1 MEYMR
6 LMMSTREVTNE
17 LKAPPIITP
26 TAKSIMLPFKANS
39 LNSFNIIIDLLF
51 LYYKK
56 KKKRHQDAFYV
67 ILIWEDKNNIER

>member
-1 MEYMR
+1 
-6 LMMSTREVTNE
+6 
-17 LKAPPIITP
+17 
-26 TAKSIMLPFKANS
+26 MLPFKANS